1 MPTTTGR
8 TQIVNRIKS
17 VEGHLRGVVKMLEE
31 DAYCMDVLKQLQAI
45 EAAIG
50 RVNALL
56 LQDHLESCVTTA
68 LRGEEPAERER
79 VIGEL
84 LSLYEHR
91 DSLDTVADTAGVP
104 KAS

>member
-31 DAYCMDVLKQLQAI
+31 DAYCMDVLTQLQAI

-68 LRGEEPAERER
+68 LRGEDAAERER

-84 LSLYEHR
+84 LNLYQHR
-91 DSLDTVADTAGVP
+91 DTLEAMANAAEQ